1 MHAIKDFYRSGL
13 DPNPD
18 PKMALITMASK
29 HFIVRTSQA
38 HSYLPERDLADRSI
52 DRLNRL

>member
-18 PKMALITMASK
+18 PKMALITMAAK